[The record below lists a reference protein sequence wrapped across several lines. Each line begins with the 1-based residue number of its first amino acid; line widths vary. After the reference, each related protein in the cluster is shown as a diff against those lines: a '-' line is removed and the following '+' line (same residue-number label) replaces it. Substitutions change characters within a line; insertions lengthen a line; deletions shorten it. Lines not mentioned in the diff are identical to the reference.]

1 MQVIAIVP
9 AAGGGTRLGAG
20 VPKQYLP
27 LLGKPILA
35 WTIRALLAVPQ
46 IGEVIVVVPAGDE
59 GRVTR
64 EVLAPYGLSVARV
77 VAGGAERQDSVREG
91 LRVANGADLI
101 LVHDAAR
108 PLIGVAVV
116 EAALAAA
123 AETGG
128 AVVAVP
134 VTDTIK
140 RADEAG
146 CVVETPP
153 RGHLWAAQTPQIFR
167 ADWIREAHA
176 RALADGVSATDDA
189 MLVERLGY
197 PVRLVPGSTENLKIT
212 TTADLMAAEQILR
225 GRGVTW

>member
-35 WTIRALLAVPQ
+35 WTIRALLAVPR

-59 GRVTR
+59 GRVAR
-64 EVLAPYGLSVARV
+64 EILAPCGLSVARV

-91 LRVANGADLI
+91 LRVASGAELI

-108 PLIGVAVV
+108 PLIGAAVV

-140 RADEAG
+140 RADGAG
-146 CVVETPP
+146 CVAETPP